1 MPDLR
6 HFEWRALHGILF
18 SLDHEPA
25 FIAMGGQTVHD
36 RLEIER
42 PVASYRERAFDDG
55 IQKTLP
61 GAIEPVDNI
70 SANVLGVDVGD
81 AGVML
86 VDHPQHVTAGE
97 GHMAGAGTQR

>member
-1 MPDLR
+1 MSDLR

-25 FIAMGGQTVHD
+25 FIAMGSQTFHD

-42 PVASYRERAFDDG
+42 PVARYRERAFDDG

-61 GAIEPVDNI
+61 GAIEPVNTI
-70 SANVLGVDVGD
+70 SANALGLDVRD
-81 AGVML
+81 AGLML
-86 VDHPQHVTAGE
+86 FDHPQHVAAGE
-97 GHMAGAGTQR
+97 GH